1 MLRKKNNTIQKDV
14 IKKSVTKKTVEK
26 TVSPKKKATPQ
37 KKRLVSTPKTRSKKT
52 GAKKTILQKKKAGT
66 NKIINKKIVKQ
77 TPATKNKI
85 FAKKKAKGRKS
96 LLEKPKRKIDK
107 FSSLVFGVSQN
118 NKNKSTDSDDAIE
131 QPSQEKMTELIEKG
145 RSRGFITHVEV
156 NVVFPRVEHYIP
168 VYEAFLDVLDK
179 HSVSLVD
186 STGSLLGNKTQ
197 QSELLTQLQGHQP
210 DQKAGVFDLSKI
222 SEDSIQ
228 MYLREIGKIPL
239 LTADQEVSLAKL
251 KERGDNAAER
261 KMIEANLRLVVSIA
275 KKFVGK
281 TLSLLDLIQEGN
293 IGLFRAVK
301 KFDYRRGYKFST
313 YATWWIRQAITRALA
328 DQSRTIRIPVHMVET
343 INRLKQHQRRLLQ
356 DLGRDATPEELAA
369 EMQQDIEKV
378 KHIIKISQDTV
389 SLETSVGDDDDDSS
403 LADFIKDIKNVSPA
417 HSAGIQLLKDYIQE
431 AIRDLSPREQKI
443 LEMRFGLT
451 DGVTHTLEEVG
462 REFDVTRERIRQIE
476 AKSLEKIQG
485 FDIINKLRDF

>member
-1 MLRKKNNTIQKDV
+1 MPRKKKITTKKGV
-14 IKKSVTKKTVEK
+14 RKKSPPKKKKAVK
-26 TVSPKKKATPQ
+26 KSVSPKKKAAPK
-37 KKRLVSTPKTRSKKT
+37 KKRKVSPKKTRSKKV
-52 GAKKTILQKKKAGT
+52 GAKKVTPKKKVVKKKKVVNKKITKKKKAT
-66 NKIINKKIVKQ
+66 KKKK
-77 TPATKNKI
+77 PARKSLLAKKTK
-85 FAKKKAKGRKS
+85 KKKAKV
-96 LLEKPKRKIDK
+96 
-107 FSSLVFGVSQN
+107 SSLVFRGSK
-118 NKNKSTDSDDAIE
+118 KNKVKLKKPDE
-131 QPSQEKMTELIEKG
+131 KVEEPSSVAMWSLIEKG
-145 RSRGFITHVEV
+145 RGRGFITHIEI
-156 NVVFPRVEHYIP
+156 NSIFPRVEHYITI
-168 VYEAFLDVLDK
+168 YEAFLDVLDK
-179 HSVSLVD
+179 HSVSLVEN
-186 STGSLLGNKTQ
+186 TGGSLLGNRSK
-197 QSELLTQLQGHQP
+197 QSDLLSQLQGHQP
-210 DQKAGVFDLSKI
+210 DQKAGVFDLAKI

-251 KERGDNAAER
+251 KERGGNAAER

-389 SLETSVGDDDDDSS
+389 SLETSVGDDDDDDSS
-403 LADFIKDIKNVSPA
+403 LADFIKDVKNVSPS
-417 HSAGIQLLKDYIQE
+417 HSAGVQLLKDYIQE
-431 AIRDLSPREQKI
+431 AIKDLSPREQKI
-443 LEMRFGLT
+443 LEMRFGLS

-485 FDIINKLRDF
+485 FDIISKLRDY